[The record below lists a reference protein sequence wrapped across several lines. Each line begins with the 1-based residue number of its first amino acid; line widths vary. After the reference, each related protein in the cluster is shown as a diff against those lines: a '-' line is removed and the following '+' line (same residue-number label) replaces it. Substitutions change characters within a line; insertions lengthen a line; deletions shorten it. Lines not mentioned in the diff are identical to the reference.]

1 MSRVI
6 VVRINEFFHH
16 FMKHSNFAANC
27 SMEES
32 QNDCSHL
39 SRHTENENKPRKRW
53 FMVSLWTQ
61 TDCSGI
67 YDLTLFRFMSI
78 MMVQTKC
85 KLNNTELFSN
95 CSIFRAK
102 KLQHEETR
110 EVEKWQSE
118 ILPEYYWHQ
127 KGEERLLAECN
138 KNKNCINFVKGWLHY
153 FSSKSTTTASV
164 YLMQSLLDNWL
175 KNNHYIRFNII
186 AFTVCLHLRF
196 FMSLSF

>member
-16 FMKHSNFAANC
+16 FMKHSNFVANC

-39 SRHTENENKPRKRW
+39 SQHTENESKSRKRW
-53 FMVSLWTQ
+53 FWLACEHRQIVVGYIISHYLDLWA
-61 TDCSGI
+61 
-67 YDLTLFRFMSI
+67 LW
-78 MMVQTKC
+78 
-85 KLNNTELFSN
+85 LNNTELFSN

-127 KGEERLLAECN
+127 KGEGRLLAECN

-164 YLMQSLLDNWL
+164 YLMQPLLDNWL
-175 KNNHYIRFNII
+175 KNKYHYIRFNII
-186 AFTVCLHLRF
+186 TFTVCLHLRF
-196 FMSLSF
+196 LWVLVSKLR